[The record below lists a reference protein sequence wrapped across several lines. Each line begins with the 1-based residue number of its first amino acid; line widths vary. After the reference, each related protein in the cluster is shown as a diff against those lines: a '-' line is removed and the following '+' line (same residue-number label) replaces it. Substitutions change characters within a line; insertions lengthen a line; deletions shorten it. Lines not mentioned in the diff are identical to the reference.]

1 MQILLI
7 FIRAHNPIGA
17 LMILIV
23 GCDDIWLRGPG
34 LEEEFDE
41 ISVF

>member
-1 MQILLI
+1 
-7 FIRAHNPIGA
+7 
-17 LMILIV
+17 MILIV

-41 ISVF
+41 ISVLKPMTASR